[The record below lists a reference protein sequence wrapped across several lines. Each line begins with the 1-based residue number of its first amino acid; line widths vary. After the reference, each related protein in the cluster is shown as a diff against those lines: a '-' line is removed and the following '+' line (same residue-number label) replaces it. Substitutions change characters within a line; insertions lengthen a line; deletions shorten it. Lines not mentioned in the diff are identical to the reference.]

1 MLNIIAAGRY
11 SSLRGRALQHYIA
24 ALATL
29 EKKKVIQRPSVAET
43 APHYLQTKLKII
55 LRNTRKTS
63 TSILHKQTH
72 CTGILKHKKY
82 SRQQLNKKYWTA
94 SKYITKIWS

>member
-29 EKKKVIQRPSVAET
+29 EKKKSYST
-43 APHYLQTKLKII
+43 AKC
-55 LRNTRKTS
+55 RRDS
-63 TSILHKQTH
+63 TSLFTNKIKNNTPQHAQNKHIDITQTNILHRNLEAQ
-72 CTGILKHKKY
+72 
-82 SRQQLNKKYWTA
+82 
-94 SKYITKIWS
+94 KIQ

>member
-29 EKKKVIQRPSVAET
+29 EKKKLFNGQVSQRQHLT
-43 APHYLQTKLKII
+43 IY
-55 LRNTRKTS
+55 
-63 TSILHKQTH
+63 KQ
-72 CTGILKHKKY
+72 
-82 SRQQLNKKYWTA
+82 N
-94 SKYITKIWS
+94 